1 MTTWSAAVLVGGR
14 ARRLGGRA
22 KPLLDVGGRTV
33 VERQAAAVTALG
45 GTVTLVAAQDAAPAD
60 WPYPVVRDLMAG
72 GALAGLH
79 AALTHA
85 ATPYVLVLAGDL
97 PFLTVPF
104 LAALLERRHAAEAVV
119 PRPAGRWQPLC
130 AVYQRTVAGK
140 AQARL
145 ARGLWRVTD
154 LLDDLRVEAVDDVA
168 LAPFDPHGRLLLN
181 VNTPDDYQR
190 AVLHAVQ
197 ES

>member
-22 KPLLDVGGRTV
+22 KPLLDIGGRTV
-33 VERQAAAVTALG
+33 VERQAAAVAALG
-45 GTVTLVAAQDAAPAD
+45 GAVTLVAAREGAATT
-60 WPYPVVRDLMAG
+60 WPFPVVHDLLEG

-79 AALTHA
+79 AALVHA
-85 ATPYVLVLAGDL
+85 TTPHVLVLAGDL

-130 AVYQRTVAGK
+130 AVYRRTVADAAG
-140 AQARL
+140 ARL

-154 LLDDLRVEAVDDVA
+154 LLEDLHVEAMEDDV
-168 LAPFDPHGRLLLN
+168 LAPFDPDGRLLLN

-190 AVLHAVQ
+190 AVQHAVQ
-197 ES
+197 EP